1 MFLCFINYSTLTTY
15 KDTGHFNAK
24 SFRKCTHS
32 EREGSHLEW
41 MASLSIFSVKK
52 GVGRQHT
59 TFTQGPRSGF
69 SRGGGGA
76 NANALV

>member
-24 SFRKCTHS
+24 SFRKCTDS
-32 EREGSHLEW
+32 ERGGSHLEW
-41 MASLSIFSVKK
+41 TASLSIFSVKK

-59 TFTQGPRSGF
+59 TFSQGLRSGF
-69 SRGGGGA
+69 SSGGT
-76 NANALV
+76 NANALA